1 MKRIIALLVLSALTC
16 LSYGQKMTMQSQSYF
31 IYNESKEIDTVTCL
45 VYIIENKSLSSKIIM
60 FTEDNICDMSME
72 KLITKKCFR
81 RYGDFSLSSWASENI
96 INMSKH
102 VLIPDYFV
110 KIIKP
115 AEVFTITV
123 LIRNRD
129 EKLIDSLF
137 RNHILV
143 CTVNQIEKVVNGLL
157 SGLEYNHADY
167 PYSSLT
173 ITWDQIN
180 GFINKE

>member
-1 MKRIIALLVLSALTC
+1 
-16 LSYGQKMTMQSQSYF
+16 
-31 IYNESKEIDTVTCL
+31 
-45 VYIIENKSLSSKIIM
+45 
-60 FTEDNICDMSME
+60 ME